1 MAKLHNLWT
10 DRKSPVLERC
20 SLDRASE
27 MLNCLPSDFIAL
39 AEKGTIQLHRMLNGI
54 TGKARLVLDLDRE
67 PDVLDSLRKR
77 LYLGARLG
85 FISIDFNHLG
95 DEIKIDR
102 KHVLLIDLNV
112 EAFGM
117 WNITYLHG
125 LNPYKKP
132 HIFRHASLQ
141 EGVRL
146 VHLNIPEQQV
156 ETKDVFIARD
166 DMERLYA
173 SSISGLPLHSNEID
187 HSLDLDTEG
196 TYKER
201 VTIKQSDYIA
211 ALMNALGISPEE
223 MKDGSINSIK
233 NKLSRKA
240 KQIPL
245 PEVTDDTLTDW
256 LKRAGKR

>member
-1 MAKLHNLWT
+1 MAKPQNLWI

-20 SLDRASE
+20 SLDKASE
-27 MLNCLPSDFIAL
+27 MLNCQQNDLIAL
-39 AEKGTIQLHRMLNGI
+39 AERGLIQLYRILTGTI
-54 TGKARLVLDLDRE
+54 GKARLVLDPDRE
-67 PDVLDSLRKR
+67 PDVLDVLKR
-77 LYLGARLG
+77 RQHMAGRLG
-85 FISIDFNHLG
+85 FVSIDFNRVS
-95 DEIKIDR
+95 DNIIFER
-102 KHVLLIDLNV
+102 KHALFINLDV
-112 EAFGM
+112 EVFGM
-117 WNITYLHG
+117 WHITYSHG

-132 HIFRHASLQ
+132 HIFRHPSLQ
-141 EGVRL
+141 DGVRL
-146 VHLNIPEQQV
+146 IHLKIPEQQV
-156 ETKDVFIARD
+156 ETKDIFIARA

-173 SSISGLPLHSNEID
+173 SSINGLPLYENEID
-187 HSLDLDTEG
+187 HNLDLEGEG

-201 VTIKQSDYIA
+201 VTVKQSDYIA

-223 MKDGSINSIK
+223 MKGGSINSIK